1 MTDRKD
7 TDDPDAQSPESGSQL
22 ESDEAQVPVAV
33 TQEPTDGPS
42 EPPDPPPK
50 AKGRG
55 LAVLALLL
63 ALGAGGGVGYLY
75 YMLVYS
81 DPLAPVRAQTEQT
94 DQRFTDLQRQLQG
107 QMSSLGSDN
116 IAALDAL
123 RSEYE
128 ERLAGTEASL
138 VKSLNQALHAA
149 PPSQR
154 EWKLA
159 EAEYLMRIA
168 NHRVLMEQDS
178 NGALN
183 LLLAADQILADLD
196 DFALHQVRARL
207 ADEIVA
213 LKQVRRDDLQGIY
226 LRLEALK
233 QGVGRLPLLTPEL
246 PEATAIG
253 DVETTIWQDLGTQ
266 LKDLIVIRP
275 VRPDEVV
282 KPLLAPD
289 EFRYLELNLRLSLE
303 QSQLAT
309 LKRQQAV
316 YEQSLGN
323 LGAWLRAYAD
333 AEHEATAALLGEVA
347 QLSTLELARPL
358 PDVSG
363 SLNELL
369 SVARGDS

>member
-1 MTDRKD
+1 MTDRKH
-7 TDDPDAQSPESGSQL
+7 TDDPDAQSPEPGSQL
-22 ESDEAQVPVAV
+22 EPDEPQVPVAV
-33 TQEPTDGPS
+33 TEEPAADAGE
-42 EPPDPPPK
+42 EPAPPTK
-50 AKGRG
+50 AIGRG
-55 LAVLALLL
+55 LALLALLL

-81 DPLAPVRAQTEQT
+81 DPLAAMRAQTEQT
-94 DQRFTDLQRQLQG
+94 DQRFTDLQQELQG
-107 QMSSLGSDN
+107 QMSGLGSDN
-116 IAALDAL
+116 SAALDAL

-128 ERLAGTEASL
+128 ERLATTEASL

-159 EAEYLMRIA
+159 EAEYLLRIA
-168 NHRVLMEQDS
+168 NHRVLMQQDS
-178 NGALN
+178 NGARN

-246 PEATAIG
+246 PESTAVG
-253 DVETTIWQDLGTQ
+253 DAETTIWQDLGKQ

-303 QSQLAT
+303 QAQLAA
-309 LKRQQAV
+309 LKRQQTV

-323 LGAWLRAYAD
+323 LAAWLRAYAD
-333 AEHEATAALLGEVA
+333 AEHEATTALLAEVA

-358 PDVSG
+358 PDISG

-369 SVARGDS
+369 SVRRGES